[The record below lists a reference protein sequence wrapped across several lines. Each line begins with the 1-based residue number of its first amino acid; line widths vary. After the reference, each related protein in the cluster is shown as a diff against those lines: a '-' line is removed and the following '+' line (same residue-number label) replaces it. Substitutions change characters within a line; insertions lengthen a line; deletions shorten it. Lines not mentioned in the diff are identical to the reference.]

1 MTNHTDLV
9 AKLKNNH
16 QKFISHIDA
25 LTEKEFEFSND
36 QKWTAGQ
43 ELDHIVKSTLP
54 IALVLNNKTFIKS
67 KFGTIDR
74 SLLSYGEL
82 VDKYHDAL
90 KNGGKAMGQFIPDP
104 VCWAKK
110 AKLKN
115 QLIGIVENIS
125 TYLDLYSED
134 ELKALILPHPLLGA
148 LTIQE
153 MMFFAIYHV
162 GHHLENSL
170 KNLGK

>member
-54 IALVLNNKTFIKS
+54 IALVLNNKT
-67 KFGTIDR
+67 
-74 SLLSYGEL
+74 
-82 VDKYHDAL
+82 
-90 KNGGKAMGQFIPDP
+90 
-104 VCWAKK
+104 
-110 AKLKN
+110 
-115 QLIGIVENIS
+115 
-125 TYLDLYSED
+125 
-134 ELKALILPHPLLGA
+134 
-148 LTIQE
+148 
-153 MMFFAIYHV
+153 
-162 GHHLENSL
+162 
-170 KNLGK
+170 